1 MDDSC
6 PLNCEDLAM
15 AEYIDLYFKHLDGI
29 IGAVTLI
36 AYGLHLMWNWR
47 LPEKIPLALGKAVSS
62 SGIPNGVAFL
72 ICAFSPEHVP
82 KMQGLFVAFLIGGLA
97 LFSITMM
104 DIAKPKS
111 QDGNPAL

>member
-1 MDDSC
+1 MV
-6 PLNCEDLAM
+6 EV
-15 AEYIDLYFKHLDGI
+15 IDFFFKHLDKI
-29 IGAVTLI
+29 IGVVTLA
-36 AYGLHLMWNWR
+36 AYGLHLAWNWA

-97 LFSITMM
+97 LFSITLM
-104 DIAKPKS
+104 DIAKPKP
-111 QDGNPAL
+111 QRDPVI